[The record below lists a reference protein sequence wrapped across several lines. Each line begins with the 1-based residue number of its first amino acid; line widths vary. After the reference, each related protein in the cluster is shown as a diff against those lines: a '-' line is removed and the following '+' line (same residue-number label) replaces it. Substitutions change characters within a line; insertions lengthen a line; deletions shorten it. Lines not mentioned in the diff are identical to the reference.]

1 MRIQRSF
8 RRALKEKRFRSIRGM
23 LTGSSEIKLLEDSF
37 PRGEDGKYRYSK
49 PSEEKSEEKINKL
62 LKKIY
67 KARSGPRTVR
77 LIVLL
82 LIVAVPVVFNLF
94 FLDSLAAGK
103 LENLLETLSGTDIT
117 VEKLDIRPLEGSIRL
132 GKLAF
137 SSDTDPMVD
146 SLVLTELAADI
157 SWSAVLFR
165 RFVIDELSGT
175 AALNVPRDTAA
186 LYPDGNVNEAG
197 SETGGFNLPDFR
209 ISSAEMAELI
219 PDETMKLLIAMRS
232 SAEQKSQDW
241 YARLNK
247 ESDDITSLGERISM
261 YLSKPLPEKTD
272 IQGWKFLIEEG
283 KSLGGELSDKS
294 YVVEQ
299 FENELKAS
307 SLDAKRAFERGRS
320 AVSAD
325 LETAQNSLFINDDM
339 LNRWVETAVVSI
351 AGPKV
356 SSTYQKIR
364 KNVLRLRDKTEEGDS
379 DVSEVAGKG
388 RMTRGRIVLFPVVL
402 PPRFSIRSLH
412 LSGADISINGTN
424 IGIDQDLAGAASIL
438 SINIK
443 SVLSSE
449 ITIDGRETA
458 ENLISGNVSTEAAA
472 WSVGPDAPGGL
483 ITVQAAFN
491 LRDFNLEDDGLFSSQ
506 GQVILS
512 DWTPILFLGP
522 STPSLPFEYYFS
534 AGNGKTNLK
543 IQINPISLNPW
554 KTVITDS
561 LLKNA
566 GEQLRKVIPPEAEE
580 ELKALESLI
589 EDWDDKKTMLGTLT
603 LQIESYQSELDA
615 AMDELTA
622 GLPVDIPLPKASGV
636 LGAVGSLFGN

>member
-67 KARSGPRTVR
+67 KARSGPRTVCF
-77 LIVLL
+77 IVLL

-364 KNVLRLRDKTEEGDS
+364 KIVLRLRDKTEEGDS

-402 PPRFSIRSLH
+402 PPRFSIRSLR

-554 KTVITDS
+554 KKVITDS

>member
-1 MRIQRSF
+1 
-8 RRALKEKRFRSIRGM
+8 M

-636 LGAVGSLFGN
+636 LGAAGSLFGN

>member
-94 FLDSLAAGK
+94 FLDSLAAEK
-103 LENLLETLSGTDIT
+103 LENLLGTLSGTDIT

-261 YLSKPLPEKTD
+261 YLLKPLPEKTD

-364 KNVLRLRDKTEEGDS
+364 KIVLRLRDKTEEGDS
-379 DVSEVAGKG
+379 NVSEVAGKG

-534 AGNGKTNLK
+534 ADNGKINLK

-554 KTVITDS
+554 KKVITDS

-622 GLPVDIPLPKASGV
+622 GLPVDIPLPKASGI

>member
-1 MRIQRSF
+1 
-8 RRALKEKRFRSIRGM
+8 M

-67 KARSGPRTVR
+67 KARSGPRTVCF
-77 LIVLL
+77 IVLL

-364 KNVLRLRDKTEEGDS
+364 KIVLRLRDKTEEGDS

-402 PPRFSIRSLH
+402 PPRFSIRSLR

-554 KTVITDS
+554 KKVITDS